1 MPAVNCEFLNRPKS
15 LMKDL
20 PISTVCFVSKIQY
33 PCTWLMNI
41 DYRHSNWHNK
51 IMVGGYLM
59 VFQITHAINLLL
71 RKIELC
77 SFISDSAVI
86 LAIAVSK
93 RCTRD
98 LPVVNAQNFVY
109 LPFGH
114 SRKKFSKPSFSLL
127 TLGYHFR
134 STSFLLFG
142 RVKRVARAWYRPPP
156 PPLRPPLS
164 SLLSRASRAST
175 FHDIPQRES
184 LLAG

>member
-1 MPAVNCEFLNRPKS
+1 M
-15 LMKDL
+15 
-20 PISTVCFVSKIQY
+20 
-33 PCTWLMNI
+33 
-41 DYRHSNWHNK
+41 
-51 IMVGGYLM
+51 
-59 VFQITHAINLLL
+59 

-98 LPVVNAQNFVY
+98 LPVVNAQDFVY

-142 RVKRVARAWYRPPP
+142 RVKRVARARYPPP
-156 PPLRPPLS
+156 PPLFVPRFRVSSRVPLVR
-164 SLLSRASRAST
+164 LLFTISPKGRACSQAKNLWNKTPCPLRLVS
-175 FHDIPQRES
+175 FVDWKISKHM
-184 LLAG
+184 

>member
-1 MPAVNCEFLNRPKS
+1 M
-15 LMKDL
+15 
-20 PISTVCFVSKIQY
+20 
-33 PCTWLMNI
+33 
-41 DYRHSNWHNK
+41 
-51 IMVGGYLM
+51 
-59 VFQITHAINLLL
+59 

-142 RVKRVARAWYRPPP
+142 RVKRVARANGEAARYRSPSPAFESPLACLSCVYFSRYPPKGE
-156 PPLRPPLS
+156 LARRLKISGTRRPVL
-164 SLLSRASRAST
+164 
-175 FHDIPQRES
+175 F
-184 LLAG
+184 G